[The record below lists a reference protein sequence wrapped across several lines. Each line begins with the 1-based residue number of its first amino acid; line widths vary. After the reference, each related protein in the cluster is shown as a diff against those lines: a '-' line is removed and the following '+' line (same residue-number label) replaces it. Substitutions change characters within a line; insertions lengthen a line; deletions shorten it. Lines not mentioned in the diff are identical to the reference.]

1 MDSLAN
7 LIETF
12 ATNEL
17 VKLPLGL
24 PVLPA
29 RLLQMFLLNLPTN
42 ELVKLAIPMAVGA
55 LIIIGLGFL
64 LGFQRVVDWCKSHIL
79 YIVAGLVCVYLAQEL
94 VTTVVSNL
102 NGF

>member
-17 VKLPLGL
+17 VKL
-24 PVLPA
+24 
-29 RLLQMFLLNLPTN
+29 
-42 ELVKLAIPMAVGA
+42 AIPMAIGA
-55 LIIIGLGFL
+55 LVVIGLGFL
-64 LGFQRVVDWCKSHIL
+64 LGFQRVVDWCKTHIL
-79 YIVAGLVCVYLAQEL
+79 YIAGGLVCVYLAQKL
-94 VTTVVSNL
+94 ITTLVSNL

>member
-12 ATNEL
+12 A
-17 VKLPLGL
+17 
-24 PVLPA
+24 
-29 RLLQMFLLNLPTN
+29 TN

-79 YIVAGLVCVYLAQEL
+79 YIVAGLSARIRTCSA
-94 VTTVVSNL
+94 VTSNRR
-102 NGF
+102 

>member
-12 ATNEL
+12 A
-17 VKLPLGL
+17 
-24 PVLPA
+24 
-29 RLLQMFLLNLPTN
+29 TN

-79 YIVAGLVCVYLAQEL
+79 YIVAGLVFVYLAQEL